1 MEDLF
6 NNVII
11 QNPDRPYYGVPQNI
25 SLNKMLRN
33 GWFVSAVF
41 SNSAWCVKK
50 HKRYF
55 KSKCVNIIFNC
66 DRDLAEKYIERIA
79 RKKYLVY
86 KKYLKG
92 K

>member
-1 MEDLF
+1 MDELF
-6 NNVII
+6 KDVII
-11 QNPDRPYYGVPQNI
+11 QNPDRPYYSVPQDITLYQMMKND
-25 SLNKMLRN
+25 
-33 GWFVSAVF
+33 WFISAVF
-41 SNSAWCVKK
+41 GNNAWCIKK
-50 HKRYF
+50 NKRYF

-79 RKKYLVY
+79 KKKYLVY